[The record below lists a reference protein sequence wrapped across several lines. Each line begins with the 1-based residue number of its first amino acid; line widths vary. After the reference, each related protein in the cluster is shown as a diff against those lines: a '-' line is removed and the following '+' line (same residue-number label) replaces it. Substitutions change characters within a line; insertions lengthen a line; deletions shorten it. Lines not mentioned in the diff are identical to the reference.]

1 MVLNTVALCLFQERS
16 AELVLELNT
25 CHAHS
30 TQSIGQPVIAAADDA
45 LVGHLEVRRS
55 EAVPPLLHEVR

>member
-1 MVLNTVALCLFQERS
+1 
-16 AELVLELNT
+16 VLELNT